1 MIVRVV
7 VDVEINKDYGNALDV
22 EIGPSDTAAALKAR
36 VGALM
41 LLPFSNQVLKID
53 GQSLADDEI
62 LFKHGL
68 EEGASL
74 LLEVSTSAKALE
86 QQLKDL
92 LKVRDLSFDE
102 LGLFY
107 CYKFGVSVSQAMKAI
122 GEEGKLQ
129 DFLKIRKDFLVDG
142 SRVSLVCEETSLRPC
157 SVKKELVEI
166 LRSSPGGKMDIKELT
181 NKFSEK
187 FNTSIAT
194 MTGVT
199 PATYLSRETD
209 TFTII
214 GRNFVCLKRTS
225 QREQAHVEDKPR
237 AAPVRDRDAHA
248 RQTQTCRQETCDD
261 ESASEENQR
270 YLELHSRVCSRAFNS
285 KAAKALV
292 DVVDLL
298 QEAMFLDVERIVK
311 SGSMGKGTAI
321 SVGIPDAEVVLFIRG
336 LPLENHSQWMRP
348 LLKASARVL
357 ETNLKGHPGIEGIHV
372 TEDSVRF
379 NVPGVLT
386 VDLRF
391 SPVFQNFAH
400 ALQVIDKQ
408 HPEQRHHYHAA
419 LVEQR
424 VQFISRQP
432 GSTKLTI
439 RLLKWWRDQ
448 QDWSADIFRPSD
460 DILELIAVYSAVQ
473 TKPADQQQSIANV
486 MSLMSRFDELRIVWS
501 NYYNKADVWPPLL
514 QQCPLLMDPS
524 NPYVNIADPKAFDS
538 RELMAHARS
547 THFFL

>member
-7 VDVEINKDYGNALDV
+7 VDVESNRDYGNTLDV
-22 EIGPSDTAAALKAR
+22 EIGPNDTVAALKAR
-36 VGALM
+36 VGTSM
-41 LLPFSNQVLKID
+41 LLPFPNQVLKIA
-53 GQSLADDEI
+53 GKNLADDEI

-74 LLEVSTSAKALE
+74 LLQVSTSAKVLE

-92 LKVRDLSFDE
+92 LKVRDFSCDE

-107 CYKFGVSVSQAMKAI
+107 CYKFGVSFSQAMKAI

-142 SRVSLVCEETSLRPC
+142 SRVSLVWEETSTRPC
-157 SVKKELVEI
+157 SVKQELVEI

-187 FNTSIAT
+187 FNESIAT

-209 TFTII
+209 TFTMI

-225 QREQAHVEDKPR
+225 RREQAHVEEKPR
-237 AAPVRDRDAHA
+237 AAPVRDRDAHG
-248 RQTQTCRQETCDD
+248 RQETCDD
-261 ESASEENQR
+261 ESASGENQR

-285 KAAKALV
+285 KATKALS
-292 DVVDLL
+292 DVVNLL
-298 QEAMFLDVERIVK
+298 QEAMFLNIERIVK

-321 SVGIPDAEVVLFIRG
+321 STGIPDAEVVLFVRG

-348 LLKASARVL
+348 LLKASARAL
-357 ETNLKGHPGIEGIHV
+357 ETNFKGHGVIEGIHV

-400 ALQVIDKQ
+400 ALQVIDQQ
-408 HPEQRHHYHAA
+408 HPEQRHHYHPA

-424 VQFISRQP
+424 VQFIGRQP

-448 QDWSADIFRPSD
+448 QDWSAGIFRPSD

-501 NYYNKADVWPPLL
+501 NYYSKADVWPPLL

-547 THFFL
+547 TRFFW